1 MGQMKIEKYKK
12 LYSLSA
18 DEFDLLDD
26 NTKNQFIFQGSRN
39 WDFYFNNKNNLENYS
54 ALNNVALL
62 NFDNEE
68 AFEGYLSSNKI
79 IDYSLEHIHESDQYC
94 VLIENH
100 A

>member
-39 WDFYFNNKNNLENYS
+39 WDFSINT
-54 ALNNVALL
+54 
-62 NFDNEE
+62 
-68 AFEGYLSSNKI
+68 
-79 IDYSLEHIHESDQYC
+79 QY
-94 VLIENH
+94 
-100 A
+100 